1 MAGGAA
7 RVAGGALA
15 GRRLRSPANGTRPAT
30 AVIRGALF
38 DRPDVGAVVEGA
50 RVLDL
55 YAGAGYLGIEALS
68 RGAESVDFVE
78 RNGPACAVIRRNL
91 DELGLAGR
99 ARVHRLPVERC
110 FSRIPLD
117 PDLIFIDPPYRVDA
131 LPVMEEFAA
140 RAELPGGA
148 LAVWRRLARAS
159 GGAPPPPER
168 IGVLVRIDQRRYGD
182 GAIDTYRALTNRAE
196 AD

>member
-1 MAGGAA
+1 MPSSHA
-7 RVAGGALA
+7 RIVGGALS

-30 AVIRGALF
+30 AIVRSAIFERPEIR
-38 DRPDVGAVVEGA
+38 DIVEEA

-68 RGAESVDFVE
+68 RGAEFVDFVE

-91 DELGLAGR
+91 DELGLSQR
-99 ARVHRLPVERC
+99 ARVHRLPIERC

-131 LPVMEEFAA
+131 RPVMQSFVE
-140 RAELPGGA
+140 RATLPDGA
-148 LAVWRRLARAS
+148 LAVWRRLLKSS
-159 GGAPPPPER
+159 GGVSPPPDRLGP
-168 IGVLVRIDQRRYGD
+168 LVRIDQRRYGD
-182 GAIDTYRALTNRAE
+182 GAIDMYRAE
-196 AD
+196 AST

>member
-1 MAGGAA
+1 VAQSHPRVVGGS
-7 RVAGGALA
+7 LA

-30 AVIRGALF
+30 AILRSAIF
-38 DRPDVGAVVEGA
+38 DRPEIRDIVDDA

-68 RGAESVDFVE
+68 RGAATVDFVE

-91 DELGLAGR
+91 EALELIGR
-99 ARVHRLPVERC
+99 TRVHRQPVERC

-131 LPVMEEFAA
+131 LPVIEELVR
-140 RAELPGGA
+140 RASLPDGA
-148 LAVWRRLARAS
+148 LAVWRRLTRAS
-159 GGAPPPPER
+159 GGVTPPPER
-168 IGVLVRIDQRRYGD
+168 IGALVRIDQRRYGD
-182 GAIDTYRALTNRAE
+182 GAIDTYRAEALT
-196 AD
+196 

>member
-1 MAGGAA
+1 MSSSHARIVGGS
-7 RVAGGALA
+7 LA

-30 AVIRGALF
+30 AIVRTAIF
-38 DRPDVGAVVEGA
+38 DRPTIRDIVEDA

-78 RNGPACAVIRRNL
+78 RNGAACAVIRRNL
-91 DELGLAGR
+91 DELGLR
-99 ARVHRLPVERC
+99 ETARVHRLPVERC

-131 LPVMEEFAA
+131 LPVVEELAH
-140 RAELPGGA
+140 RANLPDGA
-148 LAVWRRLARAS
+148 IAVWRRLVRAS
-159 GGAPPPPER
+159 GGVSTPPDR
-168 IGVLVRIDQRRYGD
+168 IGGLVRIDQRRYGD
-182 GAIDTYRALTNRAE
+182 GAIDTYRVE
-196 AD
+196 ASR

>member
-1 MAGGAA
+1 M
-7 RVAGGALA
+7 LA

-30 AVIRGALF
+30 AVLRAAIF
-38 DRPDVGAVVEGA
+38 DRPAIGEIVEDA

-68 RGAESVDFVE
+68 RGAASVDFVE

-91 DELGLAGR
+91 NALGLTEQ

-131 LPVMEEFAA
+131 LPVIETFVE
-140 RAELPGGA
+140 RATLSDGA
-148 LAVWRRLARAS
+148 LAVWRRLTRAS
-159 GGAPPPPER
+159 GGVAPPPER
-168 IGVLVRIDQRRYGD
+168 IGGLVRIDQRRYGD
-182 GAIDTYRALTNRAE
+182 GAIDTYRAE
-196 AD
+196 AQT

>member
-1 MAGGAA
+1 MAQSHA
-7 RVAGGALA
+7 RVVGGELA

-30 AVIRGALF
+30 AIIRSAIF
-38 DRPDVGAVVEGA
+38 DRPEIGNLVEGA

-68 RGAESVDFVE
+68 RGAASVDFVE

-91 DELGLAGR
+91 DELDLTDQ

-131 LPVMEEFAA
+131 RPVIETFEERADLAA
-140 RAELPGGA
+140 GA
-148 LAVWRRLARAS
+148 LAIWRRLTRAS
-159 GGAPPPPER
+159 GGVPPPPER
-168 IGVLVRIDQRRYGD
+168 IGTLVRVDQRRYGD
-182 GAIDTYRALTNRAE
+182 GAIDTYRAE
-196 AD
+196 AQS

>member
-1 MAGGAA
+1 MSRSQPRIAGGH
-7 RVAGGALA
+7 LS
-15 GRRLRSPANGTRPAT
+15 GRRLRTPASGTRPAT
-30 AVIRGALF
+30 AIIRSAIF
-38 DRPDVGAVVEGA
+38 DRPDIGGVVAGA

-68 RGAESVDFVE
+68 RGAASVDFVE

-91 DELGLAGR
+91 DELGLTER

-131 LPVMEEFAA
+131 RAVIEALVDRVSLPE
-140 RAELPGGA
+140 GSI
-148 LAVWRRLARAS
+148 AVWRRQTSGS
-159 GGAPPPPER
+159 GGVTPPPAR
-168 IGVLVRIDQRRYGD
+168 IGDLVRIDQRRYGD
-182 GAIDTYRALTNRAE
+182 GAIDTYRAE
-196 AD
+196 APT

>member
-1 MAGGAA
+1 MSRAQP
-7 RVAGGALA
+7 RIVGGALA

-30 AVIRGALF
+30 ATVRSAIF
-38 DRPDVGAVVEGA
+38 NRPQVLELVAGA

-55 YAGAGYLGIEALS
+55 YAGAGYLGLEALS

-78 RNGPACAVIRRNL
+78 RNGPACAVIRRNVQ
-91 DELGLAGR
+91 ELGLSDQ

-131 LPVMEEFAA
+131 TPVIEALMDRASLP
-140 RAELPGGA
+140 PGAIA
-148 LAVWRRLARAS
+148 LWRRLTRAS
-159 GGAPPPPER
+159 GGVPSPPDR
-168 IGVLVRIDQRRYGD
+168 IGGLVRIDQRRYGD
-182 GAIDTYRALTNRAE
+182 GAIDTYRAE
-196 AD
+196 AQS

>member
-1 MAGGAA
+1 MSRSHP
-7 RVAGGALA
+7 RVVGGALA

-30 AVIRGALF
+30 AILRSAIF
-38 DRPDVGAVVEGA
+38 DRPSVRDIVEGA

-68 RGAESVDFVE
+68 RGATSVDFVE

-91 DELGLAGR
+91 DELGLNEQ

-117 PDLIFIDPPYRVDA
+117 PDIIFIDPPYRVDA
-131 LPVMEEFAA
+131 RPVVETLLKRAALPE
-140 RAELPGGA
+140 GA
-148 LAVWRRLARAS
+148 LAIWRRLTMSS
-159 GGAPPPPER
+159 GGVPPPPEE
-168 IGVLVRIDQRRYGD
+168 IGGLVRIDQRRYGD
-182 GAIDTYRALTNRAE
+182 GAIDTYRAE
-196 AD
+196 AST

>member
-1 MAGGAA
+1 MAQSHA
-7 RVAGGALA
+7 RVVGGELA

-30 AVIRGALF
+30 AIIRSAIF
-38 DRPDVGAVVEGA
+38 DRPEIGNLVEGA

-68 RGAESVDFVE
+68 RGAASVDFVE

-91 DELGLAGR
+91 DELGLTDL

-131 LPVMEEFAA
+131 RPVIETFAE
-140 RAELPGGA
+140 RAD
-148 LAVWRRLARAS
+148 LAAGTLAIWRRLTRAS
-159 GGAPPPPER
+159 GGVSPPPER
-168 IGVLVRIDQRRYGD
+168 IGTLVRVDQRRYGD
-182 GAIDTYRALTNRAE
+182 GAIDTYRAE
-196 AD
+196 AQS

>member
-1 MAGGAA
+1 MASGHARIVGG
-7 RVAGGALA
+7 VLA
-15 GRRLRSPANGTRPAT
+15 GQRLRSPANGTRPAT
-30 AVIRGALF
+30 AMVRSAIF
-38 DRPDVGAVVEGA
+38 DRPQILAAAEEA

-68 RGAESVDFVE
+68 RGAASVDFVE

-91 DELGLAGR
+91 DALELSER

-117 PDLIFIDPPYRVDA
+117 PDLIFVDPPYRVDA
-131 LPVMEEFAA
+131 RPVIEEFER
-140 RAELPGGA
+140 RASLPPGA
-148 LAVWRRLARAS
+148 LVVWRRLSRAS

-168 IGVLVRIDQRRYGD
+168 IGGLVRIDQRRYGD
-182 GAIDTYRALTNRAE
+182 GAIDTYRAE
-196 AD
+196 AST